1 MLGIENFYLFL
12 IAGLALNFTPG
23 PDMLYVAARSVSQG
37 RGAGLVSSLAIST
50 GGLVHTLAAALGLS
64 AVVSYSATA
73 FMMVKMAGALFLIYL
88 GVRAWLDAKKPV
100 ASNGITIEP
109 LGKVFAQGV
118 MVNVLNPKVALFF
131 VAFLPQFASPESG
144 LFTVQ
149 IIVLGLVFNTTGTMV
164 NSLVALIAS
173 AAGQCLRR
181 PSTQGMG
188 RRFSGVI
195 YTAMGVGLALAGRD

>member
-173 AAGQCLRR
+173 AAGQWLRR

>member
-1 MLGIENFYLFL
+1 
-12 IAGLALNFTPG
+12 
-23 PDMLYVAARSVSQG
+23 
-37 RGAGLVSSLAIST
+37 
-50 GGLVHTLAAALGLS
+50 
-64 AVVSYSATA
+64 
-73 FMMVKMAGALFLIYL
+73 MAGALFLIYL

-173 AAGQCLRR
+173 AAGQWLRR